1 MKRLLPFFVF
11 AALAPVSAQVLP
23 GSPGAGTPPATTT
36 SNNNYNMV
44 PGSASDR
51 QTDTKTALGNMPMAD
66 PGSEN
71 VSFNGKL
78 WNVTNNRMM
87 RSRFETYLTTP
98 EAGGPED
105 QAYRDIMAQIMELLS
120 PNHKQAP
127 DPVTKAQARGPEVM
141 KAFALLPEAGTAK
154 IDGGLCN
161 ALANAVW
168 DVWTS
173 QKRVNERKLAN
184 AAMLERRKQ
193 LEWNAEMG
201 MNSAPLAKTGGTST
215 KSGPQANTGQ
225 VQQNNSATVG
235 RTSGY
240 IKGIAEI
247 EARTKL
253 NETAMGL
260 SEITSKTQFQA
271 MIIQMFLQR
280 RFEHAVIACRFYPN
294 LFRDGESILQLD
306 KDSDVQ
312 KILSSSFG
320 VPPTVSMIDGLSLE
334 AIRSVDE
341 SLVSFENLVAR
352 RDLDSAGNRL
362 LEAYGIGEYL
372 PRVRRLP
379 MAEKTRILDFVRKKN
394 KLLSFLEMK
403 DYASAE
409 KEVADLR
416 ALSDDFEYAKPLA
429 AIQTAKTMSNLHVNN
444 ANAAMGSKDTK
455 TVEAEMKAAAEI
467 WPTNP
472 RVTQL
477 SEHMMQSTDMQSQAI
492 MEFDRLISQR
502 NYRQIFE
509 NQAPFIAAVA
519 DDLTRKQQLEKILK
533 DMAKLELILGGA
545 RELAVSSPPAA
556 WEKVEKESKNYPDD
570 PVLSKLRADLG
581 VKASEFV
588 TAIENARQQE
598 EKQQIGSS
606 LSWYLK
612 ARRMHPMS
620 EMARE
625 GIKRMVDTI
634 KNGGQP
640 PPTSLD
646 TPVPTSALNN

>member
-1 MKRLLPFFVF
+1 MKRVIF
-11 AALAPVSAQVLP
+11 ALALAGVTPAGAQVLP
-23 GSPGAGTPPATTT
+23 GSPGPGAPATTNSN
-36 SNNNYNMV
+36 SNNNYNVV
-44 PGSASDR
+44 PGTAADR
-51 QTDTKTALGNMPMAD
+51 QTDTQTALGNMPMGD

-71 VSFNGKL
+71 VAFNGKL
-78 WNVTNNRMM
+78 WNVTNNRLM

-98 EAGGPED
+98 EANGPED
-105 QAYRDIMAQIMELLS
+105 QSYRDIMAQIMELLA
-120 PNHKQAP
+120 PTHKQAP
-127 DPVTKAQARGPEVM
+127 DPVTKVQARGPEVM
-141 KAFALLPEAGTAK
+141 KAFALLPEAGAAK

-161 ALANAVW
+161 AVANSIW
-168 DVWTS
+168 DVWTA

-184 AAMLERRKQ
+184 NAMLERRKQ

-201 MNSAPLAKTGGTST
+201 MNSTPLAKTGGTST
-215 KSGPQANTGQ
+215 KSGTQPNSQQQQAQTT
-225 VQQNNSATVG
+225 SATVG

-260 SEITSKTQFQA
+260 SEVTTKIQFQA
-271 MIIQMFLQR
+271 LIIQMFMQR

-306 KDSDVQ
+306 KGSDVQ
-312 KILSSSFG
+312 KLLSSSFG

-352 RDLDSAGNRL
+352 RDVDSASNRL

-379 MAEKTRILDFVRKKN
+379 MTEKAKVLDFVRKKN

-403 DYASAE
+403 DYSGAETVVTELRSA
-409 KEVADLR
+409 
-416 ALSDDFEYAKPLA
+416 SDDFEYAKPLA

-444 ANAAMGSKDTK
+444 ANAAMGNKDAK

-477 SEHMMQSTDMQSQAI
+477 SEHMMQSTDMKSQAL

-519 DDLTRKQQLEKILK
+519 DDLTRKQQLEKVLK
-533 DMAKLELILGGA
+533 DMGRLELIVGGA
-545 RELAVSSPPAA
+545 KEMAASSPPAA
-556 WEKVEKESKNYPDD
+556 WEKVEKESKLYPDD
-570 PVLSKLRADLG
+570 PELSKLRADLG

-598 EKQQIGSS
+598 EKQQIGSA
-606 LSWYLK
+606 LSWYLRAK
-612 ARRMHPMS
+612 RMHPMS

-625 GIKRMVDTI
+625 GIKRLVEVVKSGD
-634 KNGGQP
+634 QP
-640 PPTSLD
+640 PPTNTD
-646 TPVPTSALNN
+646 PTSALNN

>member
-1 MKRLLPFFVF
+1 MKRLTF
-11 AALAPVSAQVLP
+11 ALVLAGLCPASAQVLP
-23 GSPGAGTPPATTT
+23 GSTGVGAPPATTT
-36 SNNNYNMV
+36 TNSNNNYNMV
-44 PGSASDR
+44 PGSAADR
-51 QTDTKTALGNMPMAD
+51 QTDTQTGLNNMPMAD

-78 WNVTNNRMM
+78 WNVTNNRLM

-98 EAGGPED
+98 EANGPED
-105 QAYRDIMAQIMELLS
+105 QAYRDLMAQIMEMLA
-120 PNHKQAP
+120 PTHKQAP
-127 DPVTKAQARGPEVM
+127 DPVTKVQARGPEVV
-141 KAFALLPEAGTAK
+141 KAFALLPEAGAAR

-161 ALANAVW
+161 AVANAIW

-184 AAMLERRKQ
+184 NAMIERRRQ

-201 MNSAPLAKTGGTST
+201 LNNTPLAKPGGGAT
-215 KSGPQANTGQ
+215 KNGQQAAQT
-225 VQQNNSATVG
+225 QQTNSATVG

-260 SEITSKTQFQA
+260 SEVTSKIQFQA
-271 MIIQMFLQR
+271 LIIQMFMQR

-312 KILSSSFG
+312 KLLSSSFG

-352 RDLDSAGNRL
+352 RDVDSASNRL
-362 LEAYGIGEYL
+362 LEAYAIGEYL

-379 MAEKTRILDFVRKKN
+379 MSEKTKVLDFVRKKN

-403 DYASAE
+403 DYSSAE
-409 KEVADLR
+409 IVVTDLR
-416 ALSDDFEYAKPLA
+416 SASDDFEYAKPLA

-444 ANAAMGSKDTK
+444 ANAAMGNRDAK

-477 SEHMMQSTDMQSQAI
+477 SETMMQSSDTKSQAL
-492 MEFDRLISQR
+492 MEFDRLLSQR

-519 DDLTRKQQLEKILK
+519 ADLTRKQQLEKVLK
-533 DMAKLELILGGA
+533 DMGRLELIIGGA
-545 RELAVSSPPAA
+545 KEMAASSPPAA
-556 WEKVEKESKNYPDD
+556 WEKVEKESSLFPDD

-598 EKQQIGSS
+598 EKQQVGSAIA
-606 LSWYLK
+606 WYLK
-612 ARRMHPMS
+612 AKSMHPLS
-620 EMARE
+620 EMARD
-625 GIKRMVDTI
+625 GIKRLVEVVKLGD
-634 KNGGQP
+634 QP
-640 PPTSLD
+640 PPT
-646 TPVPTSALNN
+646 TPEPASALNN

>member
-1 MKRLLPFFVF
+1 MKRLILVLSLAGLLP
-11 AALAPVSAQVLP
+11 ASAQVLP
-23 GSPGAGTPPATTT
+23 GSPGAGAPPANTT

-44 PGSASDR
+44 PGSAADR
-51 QTDTKTALGNMPMAD
+51 QTDTQTALGNMPMAD

-71 VSFNGKL
+71 VAFNGKL
-78 WNVTNNRMM
+78 WNVTNNRLM

-98 EAGGPED
+98 EANGPED
-105 QAYRDIMAQIMELLS
+105 QAYRDLMAQIMELLA
-120 PNHKQAP
+120 PTHKQAP
-127 DPVTKAQARGPEVM
+127 DPVTKVQARGPEVM
-141 KAFALLPEAGTAK
+141 KAFAMLPEAGAAR

-161 ALANAVW
+161 AVANAIW

-184 AAMLERRKQ
+184 AAMMERRRQ

-201 MNSAPLAKTGGTST
+201 LSNTPLAKPGGGAT
-215 KSGPQANTGQ
+215 KNGQQAAQ
-225 VQQNNSATVG
+225 AQQTNSATVG

-260 SEITSKTQFQA
+260 SEVTSKIQFQA
-271 MIIQMFLQR
+271 LIIQMFMQR

-306 KDSDVQ
+306 KNSDVQ
-312 KILSSSFG
+312 KLLSSSFG

-352 RDLDSAGNRL
+352 RDVDSASNRL
-362 LEAYGIGEYL
+362 LEAYAIGEYL

-379 MAEKTRILDFVRKKN
+379 MSEKTKVLDFVRKKN

-403 DYASAE
+403 DYSSAE
-409 KEVADLR
+409 TVVMELR
-416 ALSDDFEYAKPLA
+416 NTSEDFEYAKPLA

-444 ANAAMGSKDTK
+444 ANAAMGNKDAK

-477 SEHMMQSTDMQSQAI
+477 SEHMMQSTDMKSQAL
-492 MEFDRLISQR
+492 MEFDRLLSQR

-519 DDLTRKQQLEKILK
+519 DDLTRKQQLEKVLK
-533 DMAKLELILGGA
+533 DMGRLELILGGA
-545 RELAVSSPPAA
+545 KEMASSSAPAA
-556 WEKVEKESKNYPDD
+556 WEKVEMESKLYPDD

-598 EKQQIGSS
+598 EKQQVGSA
-606 LSWYLK
+606 LAWYLK
-612 ARRMHPMS
+612 AKSMHPLS
-620 EMARE
+620 EMARD
-625 GIKRMVDTI
+625 GIKRLVEVV
-634 KNGGQP
+634 KNGDQP
-640 PPTSLD
+640 PAT
-646 TPVPTSALNN
+646 TPDPTSASALSN

>member
-1 MKRLLPFFVF
+1 MKRLTF
-11 AALAPVSAQVLP
+11 ALVLAGLCPASAQVLP
-23 GSPGAGTPPATTT
+23 GSTGVGAPPATTT
-36 SNNNYNMV
+36 TNSNNNYNMV
-44 PGSASDR
+44 PGSAADR
-51 QTDTKTALGNMPMAD
+51 QTDTQTGLNNMPMAD

-71 VSFNGKL
+71 VAFNGKL
-78 WNVTNNRMM
+78 WNVTNNRLM

-98 EAGGPED
+98 EANGPED
-105 QAYRDIMAQIMELLS
+105 QAYRDLMAQIMEMLA
-120 PNHKQAP
+120 PTHKQAP
-127 DPVTKAQARGPEVM
+127 DPVTKVQARGPEVV
-141 KAFALLPEAGTAK
+141 KAFALLPEAGAAR

-161 ALANAVW
+161 AVANAIW

-184 AAMLERRKQ
+184 NAMIERRRQ

-201 MNSAPLAKTGGTST
+201 LNNTPLAKPGGGAT
-215 KSGPQANTGQ
+215 KNGQQAAQT
-225 VQQNNSATVG
+225 QQTNSATVG

-260 SEITSKTQFQA
+260 SEVTSKIQFQA
-271 MIIQMFLQR
+271 LIIQMFMQR

-312 KILSSSFG
+312 KLLSSSFG

-352 RDLDSAGNRL
+352 RDVDSASNRL
-362 LEAYGIGEYL
+362 LEAYAIGEYL

-379 MAEKTRILDFVRKKN
+379 MSEKTKVLDFVRKKN

-403 DYASAE
+403 DYSSAE
-409 KEVADLR
+409 IVVTDLR
-416 ALSDDFEYAKPLA
+416 SASDDFEYAKPLA

-444 ANAAMGSKDTK
+444 ANAAMGNRDAK

-477 SEHMMQSTDMQSQAI
+477 SETMMQSTDTKSQAL
-492 MEFDRLISQR
+492 MEFDRLLSQR

-519 DDLTRKQQLEKILK
+519 ADLTRKQQLEKVLK
-533 DMAKLELILGGA
+533 DMGRLELIIGGA
-545 RELAVSSPPAA
+545 KEMAASSPPAA
-556 WEKVEKESKNYPDD
+556 WEKVEKESSLFPDD

-598 EKQQIGSS
+598 EKQQVGSAIA
-606 LSWYLK
+606 WYLK
-612 ARRMHPMS
+612 AKSMHPLS
-620 EMARE
+620 EMARD
-625 GIKRMVDTI
+625 GIKRLVEVVKLGD
-634 KNGGQP
+634 QP
-640 PPTSLD
+640 PPT
-646 TPVPTSALNN
+646 TPEPASALNN

>member
-1 MKRLLPFFVF
+1 MKRLILVLSLAGLLP
-11 AALAPVSAQVLP
+11 ASAQVLP
-23 GSPGAGTPPATTT
+23 GSPGAGAPPANTT

-44 PGSASDR
+44 PGSAADR
-51 QTDTKTALGNMPMAD
+51 QTDTQTALGNMPMAD

-71 VSFNGKL
+71 VAFNGKL
-78 WNVTNNRMM
+78 WNVTNNRLM

-98 EAGGPED
+98 EANGPED
-105 QAYRDIMAQIMELLS
+105 QAYRDLMAQIMELLA
-120 PNHKQAP
+120 PTHKQAP
-127 DPVTKAQARGPEVM
+127 DPVTKVQARGPEVM
-141 KAFALLPEAGTAK
+141 KAFAMLPEAGAAR

-161 ALANAVW
+161 AVANAIW

-184 AAMLERRKQ
+184 AAMMERRRQ

-201 MNSAPLAKTGGTST
+201 LSNTPLAKPGGGAT
-215 KSGPQANTGQ
+215 KNGQQAAQ
-225 VQQNNSATVG
+225 AQQTNSATVG

-260 SEITSKTQFQA
+260 SEVTSKIQFQA
-271 MIIQMFLQR
+271 LIIQMFMQR

-306 KDSDVQ
+306 KNSDVQ
-312 KILSSSFG
+312 KLLSSSFG

-352 RDLDSAGNRL
+352 RDVDSASNRL
-362 LEAYGIGEYL
+362 LEAYAIGEYL

-379 MAEKTRILDFVRKKN
+379 MSEKTKVLDFVRKKN

-403 DYASAE
+403 DYSSAE
-409 KEVADLR
+409 TVVMELR
-416 ALSDDFEYAKPLA
+416 NTSEDFEYAKPLA

-444 ANAAMGSKDTK
+444 ANAAMGNKDAK

-477 SEHMMQSTDMQSQAI
+477 SEHMMQSTDMKSQAL
-492 MEFDRLISQR
+492 MEFDRLLSQR

-519 DDLTRKQQLEKILK
+519 DDLTRKQQLEKVLK
-533 DMAKLELILGGA
+533 DMGRLELILGGA
-545 RELAVSSPPAA
+545 KEMASSSPPAA
-556 WEKVEKESKNYPDD
+556 WEKVEMESKLYPDD

-598 EKQQIGSS
+598 EKQQVGSA
-606 LSWYLK
+606 LAWYLK
-612 ARRMHPMS
+612 AKSMHPLS
-620 EMARE
+620 EMARD
-625 GIKRMVDTI
+625 GIKRLVEVV
-634 KNGGQP
+634 KNGDQP
-640 PPTSLD
+640 PAT
-646 TPVPTSALNN
+646 TPDPTSASALSN

>member
-1 MKRLLPFFVF
+1 MKRLIL
-11 AALAPVSAQVLP
+11 ALALAGLCPAYAQVLP
-23 GSPGAGTPPATTT
+23 GSSGTAPPPASTT
-36 SNNNYNMV
+36 SNNNYNIV
-44 PGSASDR
+44 PGSAADR
-51 QTDTKTALGNMPMAD
+51 QTDTQTALGNMPMAD

-71 VSFNGKL
+71 VAFNGKL
-78 WNVTNNRMM
+78 WNVTNNRLM

-98 EAGGPED
+98 EANGPED
-105 QAYRDIMAQIMELLS
+105 QAYRDIMAQIMELLA
-120 PNHKQAP
+120 PTHKQAP
-127 DPVTKAQARGPEVM
+127 NPATQVQARGPEVM
-141 KAFALLPEAGTAK
+141 KAFALLPEAGAAR

-161 ALANAVW
+161 AVANAIW
-168 DVWTS
+168 DVWTA

-184 AAMLERRKQ
+184 VAMMERRRQ

-201 MNSAPLAKTGGTST
+201 LNSMPLT
-215 KSGPQANTGQ
+215 KSSGSASKNGAQQAAPQT
-225 VQQNNSATVG
+225 NSATVG

-260 SEITSKTQFQA
+260 SEVTSKIQFQA
-271 MIIQMFLQR
+271 LIIQMFMQR

-306 KDSDVQ
+306 KGSDVQ
-312 KILSSSFG
+312 KLLSSSFG

-352 RDLDSAGNRL
+352 RDVDSASNRL
-362 LEAYGIGEYL
+362 LEAYAIGEYL

-379 MAEKTRILDFVRKKN
+379 MSEKTKVLDFVRKKN

-403 DYASAE
+403 DYSSAE
-409 KEVADLR
+409 TVVMELR
-416 ALSDDFEYAKPLA
+416 ATSDDFEYAKPLA
-429 AIQTAKTMSNLHVNN
+429 AIQTAKTISNLHVNK
-444 ANAAMGSKDTK
+444 ANAAMGNKDAQTME
-455 TVEAEMKAAAEI
+455 TEMKAAAEI

-477 SEHMMQSTDMQSQAI
+477 SEHMMESTDKQSQAL
-492 MEFDRLISQR
+492 MEFDRLMSQR

-509 NQAPFIAAVA
+509 NKAPFIAAV
-519 DDLTRKQQLEKILK
+519 DGDLARKQQLEKVLT
-533 DMAKLELILGGA
+533 DMGRLELILGGA
-545 RELAVSSPPAA
+545 KEMAASSPPAA
-556 WEKVEKESKNYPDD
+556 WEKVEKESKLFPDD

-598 EKQQIGSS
+598 EKQQVGSS

-612 ARRMHPMS
+612 ARSMHPLS
-620 EMARE
+620 EMAHD
-625 GIKRMVDTI
+625 GIKRLVEVV
-634 KNGGQP
+634 KNGDQP
-640 PPTSLD
+640 PPSD
-646 TPVPTSALNN
+646 SGPTSANNN

>member
-1 MKRLLPFFVF
+1 MKRLTF
-11 AALAPVSAQVLP
+11 ALVLAGLCPASAQVLP
-23 GSPGAGTPPATTT
+23 GSTGVGAPPATTT
-36 SNNNYNMV
+36 TNSNNNYNMV
-44 PGSASDR
+44 PGSAADR
-51 QTDTKTALGNMPMAD
+51 QTDTQTGLNNMPMAD

-78 WNVTNNRMM
+78 WNVTNNRLM

-98 EAGGPED
+98 EANGPED
-105 QAYRDIMAQIMELLS
+105 QAYRDLMAQIMEMLA
-120 PNHKQAP
+120 PTHKQAP
-127 DPVTKAQARGPEVM
+127 DPVTKVQARGPEVV
-141 KAFALLPEAGTAK
+141 KAFALLPEAGAAR

-161 ALANAVW
+161 AVANAIW

-184 AAMLERRKQ
+184 VAMMDRRKQ

-201 MNSAPLAKTGGTST
+201 LNNAPLAKPGGGAT
-215 KSGPQANTGQ
+215 KNGQQATQ
-225 VQQNNSATVG
+225 TQQTNSATVG

-260 SEITSKTQFQA
+260 SEVTSKIQFQA
-271 MIIQMFLQR
+271 LIIQMFMQR

-312 KILSSSFG
+312 KLLSSSFG

-352 RDLDSAGNRL
+352 RDVDSASNRL
-362 LEAYGIGEYL
+362 LEAYAIGEYL

-379 MAEKTRILDFVRKKN
+379 MSEKTKVLDFVRKKN

-403 DYASAE
+403 DYSSAE
-409 KEVADLR
+409 IVVTDLR
-416 ALSDDFEYAKPLA
+416 SASDDFEYAKPLA

-444 ANAAMGSKDTK
+444 ANAAMGNRDAK

-477 SEHMMQSTDMQSQAI
+477 SETMMQSTDTKSQAL
-492 MEFDRLISQR
+492 MEFDRLLSQR

-519 DDLTRKQQLEKILK
+519 ADLTRKQQLEKVLK
-533 DMAKLELILGGA
+533 DMGRLELIIGGA
-545 RELAVSSPPAA
+545 KEMAASSPPAA
-556 WEKVEKESKNYPDD
+556 WEKVEKESSLFPDD

-598 EKQQIGSS
+598 EKQQVGSAIA
-606 LSWYLK
+606 WYLK
-612 ARRMHPMS
+612 AKSMHPLS
-620 EMARE
+620 EMARD
-625 GIKRMVDTI
+625 GIKRLVEVVKLGD
-634 KNGGQP
+634 QP
-640 PPTSLD
+640 PPT
-646 TPVPTSALNN
+646 TPEPASALNN